1 MNQVVKLG
9 SRWLFNRNSPKKG
22 VSCMTKFS
30 WKLMIVFLG
39 LAFALALSAGGGTV
53 QAAPVAQQTPPKLNT
68 AVVTSTLM
76 LPGRALVD
84 ARSNHWVID
93 SPAALGGPNQE
104 VNPLDSLLS
113 ALSTCGIFIYEKAA
127 QELNIPLAQI
137 SAVTE
142 GDFAAQGMKDGSVN
156 PRIRAFRIKFK
167 LSGPSVAQANQLR
180 AQFKQRCPIYTTL
193 SLAAPI
199 DIIHVGMDDKTG
211 TLLEIDFKYKVSTA
225 DFQAAISPLAQQ
237 FAAVDG
243 LRWKIWALDE
253 KNSQF
258 SGILL
263 FDDADKQQAFL
274 QSDLAKT
281 VMTHP
286 ALSDFVITPYT
297 VMGAESRVTNAP
309 LLAASADAATKNAGV
324 LLEVAFTYN
333 FASADEYIAAVSPMA
348 EQWTAVPGLI
358 WKIWTLNPETKRAG
372 AVYLFES
379 AEARQAYLDSD
390 LAKAVATHP
399 ALSDFAI
406 TPYAVMAAET
416 LITHG
421 PVSVGK

>member
-1 MNQVVKLG
+1 MA
-9 SRWLFNRNSPKKG
+9 
-22 VSCMTKFS
+22 KFS
-30 WKLMIVFLG
+30 WKLIVVG
-39 LAFALALSAGGGTV
+39 LLFVFTFPLYLSWGQA
-53 QAAPVAQQTPPKLNT
+53 QAAPLQQDPPKLNT

-76 LPGRALVD
+76 LPGRAIVD
-84 ARSNHWVID
+84 ARTNHWVID
-93 SPAALGGPNQE
+93 SPTVLGGPNQE
-104 VNPLDSLLS
+104 VNPLDSLLG
-113 ALSTCGIFIYEKAA
+113 ALSTCGMFIYEKAA
-127 QELNIPLAQI
+127 QELNIPLEHI
-137 SAVTE
+137 SVVTE

-156 PRIRAFRIKFK
+156 PRIRAFRIKLK
-167 LSGPSVAQANQLR
+167 MTGPSVAQANQLR
-180 AQFKQRCPIYTTL
+180 TQFKMRCPVYTTL

-211 TLLEIDFKYKVSTA
+211 VLLEIDFKYKVSTA
-225 DFQAAISPLAQQ
+225 DFQAAVSPLAKE

-263 FDDADKQQAFL
+263 FDDADKRDAFL
-274 QSDLAKT
+274 KSDLAKT
-281 VMTHP
+281 VTTHP

-309 LLAASADAATKNAGV
+309 MTGAPADAKVDKPGV
-324 LLEVAFTYN
+324 VLEVAYTYD
-333 FASADEYIAAVSPMA
+333 FANADEYVAAVSPLA

-358 WKIWTLNPETKRAG
+358 WKTWTLNPETKRAG

-390 LAKAVATHP
+390 LGKAVATHP
-399 ALSDFAI
+399 NFSDFAI
-406 TPYAVMAAET
+406 TPYTVMAAET
-416 LITHG
+416 AITRG
-421 PVSVGK
+421 PVSGGK